1 MTFFDRLC
9 AKTQAERADFQSI
22 SVIKTAVNQGV
33 TVDLYGQYLTQAY
46 HHVRFTVPLLQH
58 ALDNC
63 DVGDEAYANALA
75 EYIEEETGHDEWIL
89 DDIKALGL
97 DAEAVRHGR
106 GSLACRVMISH
117 AYALIEHQSP
127 YALLGMVHVL
137 EGMSVELAEQAAGA
151 IRLGFEHAGFG
162 DTPPDAFSYL
172 TSHGALDVEHV
183 QFFENLVNTITNSE
197 IQNLIVMSAK
207 DFYILFGNMFRAL
220 GDEVF
225 FKPIA

>member
-1 MTFFDRLC
+1 MTFFEHLRTE
-9 AKTQAERADFQSI
+9 TQSERADFQSI
-22 SVIKTAVNQGV
+22 SVIQAAVSQGV
-33 TVDLYGQYLTQAY
+33 TVELYGKYLTQAY
-46 HHVRFTVPLLQH
+46 HHVRFTVPLLQR
-58 ALDNC
+58 ALDKC
-63 DVGDEAYANALA
+63 TIGDEAYANALA
-75 EYIEEETGHDEWIL
+75 EYIEEESGHDEWIL
-89 DDIKALGL
+89 NDIKALGL
-97 DAEAVRHGR
+97 DAEAVRHGC

-117 AYALIEHQSP
+117 AYYLIEHQSP

-183 QFFENLVNTITNSE
+183 QFFEDLVNTIANPE

-207 DFYILFGNMFRAL
+207 DFYILFGDMFRAL
-220 GDEVF
+220 GDEVLSSS
-225 FKPIA
+225 P